1 MRLIVFCLLPKR
13 QLLVQSQEKR
23 CGNSVKSPE
32 KRLILNS
39 VYFIEYLEITDFLWD
54 IVNLKL
60 KEILKL
66 FHILSHSKGPD
77 NSEQH
82 LLTNAFK
89 FFKKQL
95 SKRFF

>member
-23 CGNSVKSPE
+23 HGNSVKSPE

-39 VYFIEYLEITDFLWD
+39 VYFIEYLGITDFLWD

-66 FHILSHSKGPD
+66 FHIL
-77 NSEQH
+77 
-82 LLTNAFK
+82 
-89 FFKKQL
+89 
-95 SKRFF
+95 

>member
-23 CGNSVKSPE
+23 RGNSVKSPE

-39 VYFIEYLEITDFLWD
+39 VYFIEYLGITDFLWD

-66 FHILSHSKGPD
+66 FHIL
-77 NSEQH
+77 
-82 LLTNAFK
+82 
-89 FFKKQL
+89 
-95 SKRFF
+95 